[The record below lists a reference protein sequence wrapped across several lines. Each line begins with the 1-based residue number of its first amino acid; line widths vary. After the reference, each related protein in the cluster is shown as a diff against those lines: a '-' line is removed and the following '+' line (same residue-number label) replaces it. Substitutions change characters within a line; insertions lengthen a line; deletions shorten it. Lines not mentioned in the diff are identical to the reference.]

1 MRKYFKCLALI
12 SSKIEVIPI
21 KNSCSNNIFL
31 ILLMCYDFF
40 FFILSVKYM
49 LLYDVIKF
57 IPKHH
62 LWKLIGQVAEI
73 IKQPEVE
80 IEFNNELLDSFQTGN
95 SCNHK

>member
-1 MRKYFKCLALI
+1 MVFIMRKYFKCLALI

-21 KNSCSNNIFL
+21 RNSCSNNIFL
-31 ILLMCYDFF
+31 
-40 FFILSVKYM
+40 M
-49 LLYDVIKF
+49 LLYHVIKL

-62 LWKLIGQVAEI
+62 IRKLIGQVAEI

>member
-1 MRKYFKCLALI
+1 MVFIMRKYFKCLALI

-31 ILLMCYDFF
+31 
-40 FFILSVKYM
+40 M
-49 LLYDVIKF
+49 LLYDVIKL

-62 LWKLIGQVAEI
+62 IRKLIGQVAEI
-73 IKQPEVE
+73 IKQLEAE